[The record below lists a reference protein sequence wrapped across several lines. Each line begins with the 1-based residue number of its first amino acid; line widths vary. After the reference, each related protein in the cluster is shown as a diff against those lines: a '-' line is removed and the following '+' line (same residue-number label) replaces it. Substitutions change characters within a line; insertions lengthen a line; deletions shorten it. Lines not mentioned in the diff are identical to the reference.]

1 MAPGSGPRHFAFHPG
16 GKYAYV
22 INEMLCTVTGFSY
35 DAASGKLTEIQT
47 LSTLPGEVEEG
58 FSTAEIVAH
67 PSGKFLY
74 GSNRGHDSIV
84 MYAVDEATG
93 KLTYLGNEST
103 QGKTPRNFALDPTGS
118 YLLAENQG
126 SGTIV
131 LFSIDQDSGKL
142 TATGDVV
149 EVANPVCIR
158 MVPLFD

>member
-1 MAPGSGPRHFAFHPG
+1 
-16 GKYAYV
+16 V

-35 DAASGKLTEIQT
+35 DADAGKLTSIQT
-47 LSTLPGEVEEG
+47 ISTLPGDGEVAKG

-84 MYAVDEATG
+84 IYSIDQDSG
-93 KLTYLGNEST
+93 KLTHVGNEPT
-103 QGKTPRNFALDPTGS
+103 QGKTPRNFALDPTGA

-131 LFSIDQDSGKL
+131 LFEIDQDSGKL

-149 EVANPVCIR
+149 KVANPVCIR
-158 MVPLFD
+158 MVPLAD